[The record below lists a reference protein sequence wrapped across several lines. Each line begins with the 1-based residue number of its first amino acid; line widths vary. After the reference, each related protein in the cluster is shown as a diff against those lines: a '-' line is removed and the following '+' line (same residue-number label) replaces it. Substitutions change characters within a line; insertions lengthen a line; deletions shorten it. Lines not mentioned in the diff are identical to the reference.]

1 MGAGRYISS
10 PHFPMRNTDTTS
22 MQQQIVTCSG
32 GRSMGSLNVVRNG
45 ADFQALAVAEGLE
58 NVTNIWPIR
67 ALFEDT

>member
-10 PHFPMRNTDTTS
+10 LYLLMHNADTAS

-32 GRSMGSLNVVRNG
+32 GRSKGSLNVVRNG
-45 ADFQALAVAEGLE
+45 ADFRALAVAEGLE